1 MLKNNPRFY
10 GILSDGGPRAYTVD
24 TQRHEAKG
32 YGAFYDLSE
41 SQRGFPNDILA
52 SRPMSKE
59 QRIFGETA
67 DVVRLRA
74 ANYA

>member
-1 MLKNNPRFY
+1 MSRNDPRFY

-52 SRPMSKE
+52 DRPMSKE
-59 QRIFGETA
+59 QRIFGGDRRFATA
-67 DVVRLRA
+67 S